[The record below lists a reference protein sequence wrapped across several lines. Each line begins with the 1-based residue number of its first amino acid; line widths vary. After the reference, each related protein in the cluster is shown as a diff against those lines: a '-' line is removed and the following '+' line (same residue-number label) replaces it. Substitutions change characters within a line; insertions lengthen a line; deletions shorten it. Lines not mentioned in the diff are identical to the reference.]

1 MLLLIPYGKEQGW
14 TLIILCIENMLICLC
29 KFVDIAE
36 RNKLDTFEDRVFTYC
51 EARETDTSCLL
62 MHEELWKVFSE
73 LKNLWKLAK
82 TKSPPPYPVREPE
95 LKVLVYTELKKR

>member
-1 MLLLIPYGKEQGW
+1 
-14 TLIILCIENMLICLC
+14 MLICLC
-29 KFVDIAE
+29 KFADIAE

-51 EARETDTSCLL
+51 EARETDTTCLF
-62 MHEELWKVFSE
+62 MHEEIWKVFSE

-82 TKSPPPYPVREPE
+82 TKLPPPYPVREPE

>member
-1 MLLLIPYGKEQGW
+1 
-14 TLIILCIENMLICLC
+14 MLICLC

-62 MHEELWKVFSE
+62 MHEE
-73 LKNLWKLAK
+73 
-82 TKSPPPYPVREPE
+82 PVREPE